1 MNDDKQNNKN
11 INNNKID
18 SIIIIAMIIKIIM
31 KIFVIYNG
39 NDFSVL
45 ITIYTDS
52 SVNSHLLPANITDID
67 KKEEKKQL

>member
-1 MNDDKQNNKN
+1 
-11 INNNKID
+11 
-18 SIIIIAMIIKIIM
+18 MIIKIIM

-52 SVNSHLLPANITDID
+52 SVNSHLLPANINDID
-67 KKEEKKQL
+67 RKEEKKTALIRNLSI